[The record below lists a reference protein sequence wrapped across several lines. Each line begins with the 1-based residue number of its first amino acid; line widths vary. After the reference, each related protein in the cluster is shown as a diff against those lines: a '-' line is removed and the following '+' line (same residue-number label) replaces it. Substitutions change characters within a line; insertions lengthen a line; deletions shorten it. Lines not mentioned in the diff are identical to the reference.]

1 MTFRE
6 FIEAMITGLVFA
18 SPLIMQLIYENI

>member
-1 MTFRE
+1 MTLRE

-18 SPLIMQLIYENI
+18 SPLIAQLIYENI

>member
-1 MTFRE
+1 MTLRE

-18 SPLIMQLIYENI
+18 SPFLAQIIYENI